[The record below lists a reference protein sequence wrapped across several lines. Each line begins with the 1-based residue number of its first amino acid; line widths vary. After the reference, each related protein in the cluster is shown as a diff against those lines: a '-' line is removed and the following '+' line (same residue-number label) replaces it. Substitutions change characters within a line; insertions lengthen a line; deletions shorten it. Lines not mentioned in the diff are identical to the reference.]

1 MPDEDLIAPPAV
13 TASLTRLQ
21 AEALTCLYQHR
32 LLSSGQLGRLLTPHT
47 VNTAHLR
54 RQLRRLDD
62 LGLVGHVN
70 APTRAHNKL
79 YFATATGAACV
90 EAAGE
95 VPARS
100 YRMSAEIAR
109 GLLQQ
114 HTLAV
119 NETGLCF
126 VEAARALGHEC
137 GPLDWAPER
146 AHRMRDGGGRRV
158 DHEYLIADAVLN
170 YVVRPGDGRRIQTC
184 MFLELDRCTMT
195 VARLAA
201 KLTGYARYYEY
212 VPGAGAPGGETRQGG
227 LPAWRYSYP
236 RFPAILIVLTGAGP
250 AAISARIADLR
261 ALAAEDPRLRRLA
274 GELKIGA
281 TALEQLRVHGPFEPI
296 FTPILGADTTPTD
309 MSLRVRRTA

>member
-1 MPDEDLIAPPAV
+1 MPENPNAPLAAP
-13 TASLTRLQ
+13 ASLTRLQ
-21 AEALTCLYQHR
+21 AGALTCLYQHR
-32 LLSSGQLGRLLTPHT
+32 LLSGRQLGRLLTPHT
-47 VNTAHLR
+47 ASTAYLR
-54 RQLRRLDD
+54 RQLWSLER
-62 LGLVGHVN
+62 LGLIDHVN
-70 APTRAHNKL
+70 APTRAHSKL
-79 YFATATGAACV
+79 WFVTAAGAECV

-95 VPARS
+95 VPVRG

-126 VEAARALGHEC
+126 VEAARAHGHEC
-137 GPLDWAPER
+137 GPLDWVPER
-146 AHRMRDGGGRRV
+146 AHRMRDGSGRRA

-195 VARLAA
+195 VARLSA
-201 KLTGYARYYEY
+201 KLAGYARYYEY
-212 VPGAGAPGGETRQGG
+212 VPGTDTPGGDATPGT

-236 RFPAILIVLTGAGP
+236 RFPTILIVFTGAG
-250 AAISARIADLR
+250 AQAISARIADLR

-281 TALEQLRVHGPFEPI
+281 TALEQLRDRGPFEPI
-296 FTPILGADTTPTD
+296 FTPILGGDTTLID
-309 MSLRVRRTA
+309 MSLHRQAAA